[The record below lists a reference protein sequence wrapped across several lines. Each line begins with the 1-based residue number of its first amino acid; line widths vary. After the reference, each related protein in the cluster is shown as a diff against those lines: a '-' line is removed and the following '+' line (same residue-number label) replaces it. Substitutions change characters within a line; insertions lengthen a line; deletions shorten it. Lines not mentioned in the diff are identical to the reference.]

1 MVLLKIG
8 DEVLELTW
16 EQWEQRVSSG
26 RVPPDSLVRFE
37 PVTGDA
43 WVEARTLEMYES
55 LRNEEAIAA
64 GSNPWDLGTTKCC
77 ALLKTQGL
85 LGGLAAGEYDAA
97 FGGARRD
104 EEKSRAK
111 ERFYSFRDRFG
122 QCRQHVIMRGIA
134 RHRLTHI
141 N

>member
-1 MVLLKIG
+1 MVHLKIG

-55 LRNEEAIAA
+55 LRNEEAIAWRGQFLQA
-64 GSNPWDLGTTKCC
+64 GPPVLT
-77 ALLKTQGL
+77 ALLVGL
-85 LGGLAAGEYDAA
+85 NIRFWWLAWWSSGDFE
-97 FGGARRD
+97 
-104 EEKSRAK
+104 
-111 ERFYSFRDRFG
+111 
-122 QCRQHVIMRGIA
+122 V
-134 RHRLTHI
+134 RLEALNLTDTKAIVLPSANPSVHALKI
-141 N
+141 NAHY